1 MEKLTI
7 SQIINQIPNGK
18 GKIDSAIP
26 IDWAADAKDIN
37 VDPGHFVWDYRGG
50 GAPGRPLNIMAE
62 HVRIL
67 EEMNQNLTLKIIELN
82 EELDEIKIKRASNG
96 TV

>member
-1 MEKLTI
+1 MVKLTKGDV
-7 SQIINQIPNGK
+7 INLLPNSK

-26 IDWAADAKDIN
+26 IDWAADARDIN
-37 VDPGHFVWDYRGG
+37 VDPSHFVWDYRGG
-50 GAPGRPLNIMAE
+50 GALGRPLNITAE

-67 EEMNQNLTLKIIELN
+67 EEMNHNLTLKIIELN